1 LTHFFTKGK
10 ATKDMLT
17 CVRDVPEFPSPFASY
32 STDKIYG
39 TICVSPNDKIL
50 LVLGRLSMLWSLP
63 KGHRKFQESS
73 FQCALR
79 ELYEETGI
87 SIDQTHLNF
96 SELPYKRLK
105 IGRYYLLDFPNEVLP
120 RPRDEKEIVSAQWF
134 TPDEIY
140 ELIDK
145 KLTNI
150 DVRKLGHVLKE
161 TLA

>member
-1 LTHFFTKGK
+1 
-10 ATKDMLT
+10 MLT
-17 CVRDVPEFPSPFASY
+17 CTRDVVEFPSPFASY

-39 TICVSPNDKIL
+39 TICVSPQDRIL

-63 KGHRKFQESS
+63 KGHRKYQESS

-87 SIDQTHLNF
+87 TIDQTQLNF

-105 IGRYYLLDFPNEVLP
+105 IGRYYLLEFPDEVQP

-134 TPDEIY
+134 TSSEIY
-140 ELIDK
+140 DLIHK
-145 KLTNI
+145 KLANI
-150 DVRKLGHVLKE
+150 DVRRLGKILEE
-161 TLA
+161 TDM

>member
-1 LTHFFTKGK
+1 MGHVPIQ
-10 ATKDMLT
+10 MLT
-17 CVRDVPEFPSPFASY
+17 CLRDVPEFPTPFASY

-39 TICVSPNDKIL
+39 TICVSPEDKIL
-50 LVLGRLSMLWSLP
+50 LVLGRNSMLWSLP

-87 SIDQTHLNF
+87 SIDQTNLNF

-105 IGRYYLLDFPNEVLP
+105 IGRYYVLEFPKVIQP
-120 RPRDEKEIVSAQWF
+120 CPRDEKEIVCAQWF

-140 ELIDK
+140 TLINQ

-150 DVRKLGHVLKE
+150 DVRRLGTILQQ
-161 TLA
+161 T